1 MKKRIPNQT
10 TVKNTGGR
18 VFRLM
23 TFGVGQSISGGA
35 TTRISAANKTDV
47 IAEHVEL
54 ISKGQGHFHFV
65 DLGLDVLKLLEHLF
79 PLLGCGVRK
88 HATLEETLGR
98 TVETSR
104 FLTDAVFMLKGSGK
118 LTCPL

>member
-88 HATLEETLGR
+88 HATFER
-98 TVETSR
+98 YQFTVAPVDS
-104 FLTDAVFMLKGSGK
+104 
-118 LTCPL
+118 